1 MKTRITELLGIK
13 YPIIQA
19 AMAMVANVRLVVAVS
34 EAGGLGILAGVGKS
48 PEELRRNIREIR
60 EQTSKPFAVNLVAID
75 PLHEE
80 LGEVVVEEKVPV
92 ISHGLGNPGW
102 LIKATQAY
110 GAISMP
116 TVGAVRHAMQAEKDG
131 AKAIVVQGLES
142 GGHTSHVA
150 TMVLLPAVVDSVKV
164 PVIAAGGF
172 CDGRGLAAALAL
184 GAEGIYMGT
193 RFAITQES
201 PISQAAKELYLRSTE
216 EDTTITYRISGGR
229 LRCINNELVQLV
241 QTKRQNVPWRQVVAN
256 FGAMRRDLHAPWW
269 KVLLTGWKMKREHQ
283 IPLKEMGNL
292 TAVLSRMRLGLLQGD
307 PELGA
312 LPSGQVCGRLKD
324 IPTCQELIEWIVA
337 EAKEQLKIMEEKLL
351 S

>member
-1 MKTRITELLGIK
+1 
-13 YPIIQA
+13 
-19 AMAMVANVRLVVAVS
+19 V
-34 EAGGLGILAGVGKS
+34 
-48 PEELRRNIREIR
+48 
-60 EQTSKPFAVNLVAID
+60 
-75 PLHEE
+75 
-80 LGEVVVEEKVPV
+80 
-92 ISHGLGNPGW
+92 
-102 LIKATQAY
+102 
-110 GAISMP
+110 
-116 TVGAVRHAMQAEKDG
+116 QAEKDG
-131 AKAIVVQGLES
+131 AGAIVVQGLES

-150 TMVLLPAVVDSVKV
+150 TMVLLPAVVDGVKV

-216 EDTTITYRISGGR
+216 EDTIVTTRISGGP
-229 LRCINNELVQLV
+229 LRCINNKLVQLV
-241 QTKRQNVPWRQVVAN
+241 QTKRQNLPWRQVVAN

-269 KVLLTGWKMKREHQ
+269 KVLLTGLKMKQEHQ